1 MNVQSFQPE
10 NSLSKLITIS
20 AASQSVDLA
29 VDCDQVLIAN
39 TSTAAIAVLWAASTG
54 GVLTA
59 SFADAGGVILP
70 AGSVSVFSKSPTAN
84 RFAVIGL
91 AANGYCQITPGA
103 GL

>member
-10 NSLSKLITIS
+10 NALSKLVTIS

-29 VDCDQVLIAN
+29 VDCDQVLITN
-39 TSTAAIAVLWAASTG
+39 TSTAAVAVLWASSDDGALS
-54 GVLTA
+54 A

-84 RFAVIGL
+84 RFAVIG
-91 AANGYCQITPGA
+91 ASANGYCQITPGV